1 MAPFHNARRM
11 MAATPG
17 IYQLQIRLRRPKM
30 VRVGALGRV
39 RFPAGWYVY
48 TGSARS
54 GLEQRIS
61 RHLRKRKR
69 KHWHIDCLLA
79 VADGVEAFVLPG
91 SDQSECELHRSL
103 RGGTVPVPGFG
114 SSDCGCRSHLAYFKH
129 RPRIGLLPWEEF
141 VRHPTRSVAWRAR
154 CAPAR
159 RA

>member
-91 SDQSECELHRSL
+91 SEQSECELHRSL
-103 RGGTVPVPGFG
+103 WGGTVPVPGFG
-114 SSDCGCRSHLAYFKH
+114 SSDCGCRSHLVYFKH

-141 VRHPTRSVAWRAR
+141 VGRPTRSVAWRAR